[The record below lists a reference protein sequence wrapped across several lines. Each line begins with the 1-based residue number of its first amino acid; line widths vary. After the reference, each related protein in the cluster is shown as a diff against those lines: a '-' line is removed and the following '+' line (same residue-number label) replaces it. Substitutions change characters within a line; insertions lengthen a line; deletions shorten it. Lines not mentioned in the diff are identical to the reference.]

1 MKTLLVLA
9 ALLLANAGVFAQAA
23 APAKGAET
31 SDVTTVHKSAFPR
44 EKFDP
49 KRDPKADLQEAV
61 LKASASGKRIIL
73 DVGGE
78 WCGWCVYMDKY
89 FLENP
94 GLAKLRD
101 ENFVWIKINMSPENE
116 NKEFLSAF
124 PEALGFPHL
133 YVLDETG
140 KLLHSQETGSLES
153 GKGYNLQAFTE
164 FLNKWS
170 PPKK

>member
-1 MKTLLVLA
+1 MN
-9 ALLLANAGVFAQAA
+9 ALRIFSLILLANLVVFAQKAIDKDA
-23 APAKGAET
+23 GI
-31 SDVTTVHKSAFPR
+31 SDVTTVGRSSFPR

-61 LKASASGKRIIL
+61 TKASSSGKRIIL

-101 ENFVWIKINMSPENE
+101 DNFVWIKVNMSPENE
-116 NKEFLSAF
+116 NKEFLAAY
-124 PEALGFPHL
+124 PEATAFPHL
-133 YVLDETG
+133 YVLDEAG
-140 KLLHSQETGSLES
+140 KFLHSQETGSLES
-153 GKGYNLQAFTE
+153 GKGYNLQAFTA
-164 FLNKWS
+164 FLKKWA